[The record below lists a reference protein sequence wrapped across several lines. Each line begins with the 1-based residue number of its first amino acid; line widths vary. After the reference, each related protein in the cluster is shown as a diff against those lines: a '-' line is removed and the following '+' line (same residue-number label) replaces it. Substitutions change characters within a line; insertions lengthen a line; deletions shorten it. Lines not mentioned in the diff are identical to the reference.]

1 LRLQRIPSGITENK
15 GTGMRTNILDQIV
28 SFPKSI
34 LRTGI
39 EDSTSREAEKNII
52 RLNLFLSFCLGISLI
67 NCIFNLA
74 NELFV
79 SAVVNLA
86 GTFLLTVAFYMNK
99 DGQHEGSKKL
109 GIITINLYLFCVSYV
124 EGLRSGQYLLFFPL
138 ILALIFVIDLKRNL
152 NEVIITSVVTLL
164 TTAFIFILAPYQNT
178 LQNIPQDLYS
188 SLFSTN
194 LAIALLLTTVF
205 AYLILK
211 TLENHEDKILEEKM
225 LSDTIFD
232 TSLDAVFIVRVS
244 DLVITDCNKR
254 ALEVFRHDYKKSLIQ
269 IPVETLLGVQM
280 RERISSIKSNGF
292 IKGSPWYGN
301 MDFEKQDD
309 SLFYAYV
316 NLVPFNHQNE
326 LYCKI
331 SILDITEIKVAEFEI
346 IKAKERAEK
355 AAKVKSRFLS
365 NMSHELRTP
374 LNAIIG
380 TSNILLQEEYME
392 SQREYF
398 DVLKNS
404 SEHMLQ
410 LVNDILDLSKLEA
423 GKMELE
429 NVSFNLD
436 EFLHKVVAPFNT
448 VNNSD
453 MKLEMDIDPV
463 LNIEISGDQTRLQQ
477 VLNNLLSNAK
487 KFTKSGKI
495 TVTARAESR
504 KSQNVLVYFC
514 VTDTGIG
521 IPANKLK
528 QVFDSFT
535 QADTETTR
543 KYGGT
548 GLGLA
553 ISKYIVE
560 KMGGELQVESE
571 EGKGSSFYFSIDFK
585 VNAKKAYVN
594 EASLKELTGLAG
606 LRILLAED
614 NPINMLVAK
623 RFLQK
628 WKLVVD
634 EAVNGAE
641 ALELF
646 KKNKYDLLLI
656 DLEMPEMDGSEAVS
670 HIRKIDM
677 EVPIVAFT
685 AAVYDDMQADLQR
698 KGFTEFIPKPFR
710 PEDLHKKILQLTAY
724 DQLQKFKYG

>member
-1 LRLQRIPSGITENK
+1 
-15 GTGMRTNILDQIV
+15 V
-28 SFPKSI
+28 
-34 LRTGI
+34 
-39 EDSTSREAEKNII
+39 
-52 RLNLFLSFCLGISLI
+52 
-67 NCIFNLA
+67 
-74 NELFV
+74 
-79 SAVVNLA
+79 
-86 GTFLLTVAFYMNK
+86 
-99 DGQHEGSKKL
+99 
-109 GIITINLYLFCVSYV
+109 
-124 EGLRSGQYLLFFPL
+124 
-138 ILALIFVIDLKRNL
+138 
-152 NEVIITSVVTLL
+152 
-164 TTAFIFILAPYQNT
+164 
-178 LQNIPQDLYS
+178 
-188 SLFSTN
+188 
-194 LAIALLLTTVF
+194 
-205 AYLILK
+205 
-211 TLENHEDKILEEKM
+211 
-225 LSDTIFD
+225 
-232 TSLDAVFIVRVS
+232 
-244 DLVITDCNKR
+244 
-254 ALEVFRHDYKKSLIQ
+254 
-269 IPVETLLGVQM
+269 PVETLLGKQM
-280 RERISSIKSNGF
+280 RDRISSIKSNGF

-301 MDFEKQDD
+301 MDFEKNDD

-316 NLVPFNHQNE
+316 NMVPFNHQNQ

-346 IKAKERAEK
+346 IKAKEKAEK

-429 NVSFNLD
+429 NVSFNLS
-436 EFLHKVVAPFNT
+436 EFLQKVVAPFNT
-448 VNNSD
+448 VNSKD
-453 MKLEMDIDPV
+453 MKLETEIDPV
-463 LNIEISGDQTRLQQ
+463 LNVEINGDQTRLQQ

-487 KFTKSGKI
+487 KFTREGKI

-553 ISKYIVE
+553 ISKYIVD

-585 VNAKKAYVN
+585 VTAKKAYVN
-594 EASLKELTGLAG
+594 EASLKELTGLSG

-623 RFLQK
+623 RFLLK

-634 EAVNGAE
+634 EAVNGVE
-641 ALELF
+641 AVELF

-656 DLEMPEMDGSEAVS
+656 DLEMPEMDGSEAVA
-670 HIRKIDM
+670 HIRKLDNEI
-677 EVPIVAFT
+677 PIVAFT
-685 AAVYDDMQADLQR
+685 AAVYDDMQADLLR
-698 KGFTEFIPKPFR
+698 KGFSEFIPKPFR

>member
-1 LRLQRIPSGITENK
+1 
-15 GTGMRTNILDQIV
+15 MRTNILDEIV

-34 LRTGI
+34 LRSGI
-39 EDSTSREAEKNII
+39 EESTSREAEKNII

-67 NCIFNLA
+67 NCMFNLA
-74 NELFV
+74 NDLYV

-86 GTFLLTVAFYMNK
+86 GTFMLTVAFYMNK
-99 DGQHEGSKKL
+99 DGHLEGSKKL

-152 NEVIITSVVTLL
+152 NEVILTSVVTLL
-164 TTAFIFILAPYQNT
+164 STAFIFIFAPFQNT

-194 LAIALLLTTVF
+194 LAIALLLTTIF

-232 TSLDAVFIVRVS
+232 TSLDAVFIVRVA

-254 ALEVFRHDYKKSLIQ
+254 ALEVFRHDFKKNLLQ
-269 IPVETLLGVQM
+269 VPVETLLGKQM
-280 RERISSIKSNGF
+280 RDRISGIKSNGF

-301 MDFEKQDD
+301 MDFEKNDD

-316 NLVPFNHQNE
+316 NMVPFNHQNQ

-346 IKAKERAEK
+346 IKAKEKAEK

-429 NVSFNLD
+429 NFSFNLS
-436 EFLHKVVAPFNT
+436 EFLMKVVAPFNT
-448 VNNSD
+448 INSKE
-453 MKLEMDIDPV
+453 MKLETDIDPV
-463 LNIEISGDQTRLQQ
+463 LNVEINGDQTRLQQ

-487 KFTKSGKI
+487 KFTREGKI
-495 TVTARAESR
+495 VVTARAESR

-585 VNAKKAYVN
+585 INAKKAYVN
-594 EASLKELTGLAG
+594 EASLKELTGLSG

-634 EAVNGAE
+634 EAVNGLE
-641 ALELF
+641 AVELF

-656 DLEMPEMDGSEAVS
+656 DLEMPEMDGSEAVA
-670 HIRKIDM
+670 HIRKLDEEI
-677 EVPIVAFT
+677 PIVAFT
-685 AAVYDDMQADLQR
+685 AAVYDDMQADLLR

>member
-1 LRLQRIPSGITENK
+1 
-15 GTGMRTNILDQIV
+15 MRTNILDQIV

-39 EDSTSREAEKNII
+39 EESTSREAEKNII

-86 GTFLLTVAFYMNK
+86 GTFMLTVAFYMNK

-109 GIITINLYLFCVSYV
+109 GIITINLYLFSVSYV

-429 NVSFNLD
+429 NVAFNLN
-436 EFLHKVVAPFNT
+436 EFLQKVVAPFNT
-448 VNNSD
+448 ANSSD
-453 MKLEMDIDPV
+453 MKLELEIDPV
-463 LNIEISGDQTRLQQ
+463 LNVEISGDQTRLQQ

-594 EASLKELTGLAG
+594 EESLKELTGLAG

-685 AAVYDDMQADLQR
+685 AAVYDDMQADLLR